1 METAFNTSPAA
12 KLIPLAQQQQRLQSM
27 QNKAEALKEAGAG
40 STLSPAEL
48 KRIDIA
54 AQDFEASFL
63 TEMLRPMFEEIN
75 KPDELFGGGK
85 GEEVFSNM
93 MVDEYGKQMAANGG
107 IGLAAFVR
115 DEMIRLQ
122 EAANGAH

>member
-1 METAFNTSPAA
+1 MEAINTSPAA
-12 KLIPLAQQQQRLQSM
+12 KLIPLAQQQNRLQSM
-27 QNKAEALKEAGAG
+27 QNKANALNEAASG
-40 STLSPAEL
+40 SSLSPEKL
-48 KRIDIA
+48 RLIDEA

-63 TEMLRPMFEEIN
+63 TEMLRPMFEEVN
-75 KPDELFGGGK
+75 QPDDLFGGGK

-93 MVDEYGKQMAANGG
+93 MVDEYGKQMAARGG
-107 IGLAAFVR
+107 IGLASFVR

>member
-1 METAFNTSPAA
+1 MEAINTSPAA
-12 KLIPLAQQQQRLQSM
+12 KLIPLTQQQHRLQSI
-27 QNKAEALKEAGAG
+27 QNKANALSEAAAG

-48 KRIDIA
+48 KRIDVA

-75 KPDELFGGGK
+75 QPDDLFGGGK

-93 MVDEYGKQMAANGG
+93 MVDEYGKQMAASGG
-107 IGLAAFVR
+107 IGLASFVR

>member
-1 METAFNTSPAA
+1 MEAINTSPAA
-12 KLIPLAQQQQRLQSM
+12 KLIPLAQQQHRAQSM
-27 QNKAEALKEAGAG
+27 QNKANALSEAAAG
-40 STLSPAEL
+40 STLSPAQL
-48 KRIDIA
+48 KHIEEA

-63 TEMLRPMFEEIN
+63 TEMLRPMFEEVN
-75 KPDELFGGGK
+75 QPDDLFGGGK

-93 MVDEYGKQMAANGG
+93 MVDEYGKQMAARGG
-107 IGLAAFVR
+107 IGLASYVR